1 MNKPPKLIENQ
12 LFVTNL
18 LLWFDQSGR
27 KNLPWQTSNPYHV
40 WISEIMLQQTQVV
53 KVIDYFQAFI
63 QKFPD
68 MEKLAQADTD
78 SVLSSWSGL
87 GYYNRARN
95 IHKTAIICVDQYAAQ
110 LPLDLQ
116 RLMALPGIGRTT
128 AAAILSLARDLP
140 YPILDGNV
148 KRVIS
153 RVFTIK
159 HDKISQLNKVLWLKV
174 EQLMPQKQARNY
186 NQALMD
192 LGSMV
197 CKRAHPTCS
206 QCPMHKLCGAYKQ
219 GSTDQ
224 YPQAK
229 VPTKKIKRILYTILF
244 MDNEKI
250 LLQQRAA
257 TGIWPQ
263 LWFLP
268 IYENQQDINKQLK
281 PWRNTKLKQF
291 SVKHILTH
299 RELDIQVTCLH
310 LKSPDTPKIQ
320 VTGKWYKPTQ
330 IKSIPHPTALLKI
343 LKLSA

>member
-1 MNKPPKLIENQ
+1 MKDLSSIKQRKL
-12 LFVTNL
+12 FADKL
-18 LLWFDQSGR
+18 LIWFEQHGR

-68 MEKLAQADTD
+68 MEKLAQADMD

-87 GYYNRARN
+87 GYYNRAKN
-95 IHKTAIICVDQYAAQ
+95 IHKSATICVDQYAAQ

-116 RLMALPGIGRTT
+116 GLMALPGIGRTT
-128 AAAILSLARDLP
+128 AAAILSLAKDLP

-159 HDKISQLNKVLWLKV
+159 HDKISQLNKALWLKV
-174 EQLMPQKQARNY
+174 EQLMPNKEAKNY

-197 CKRAHPTCS
+197 CKRSKPICS
-206 QCPMHKLCGAYKQ
+206 QCPMQKLCGAYKQ
-219 GSTDQ
+219 GSIDQ
-224 YPQAK
+224 YPQTK
-229 VPTKKIKRILYTILF
+229 PQTKKINKILHTIMF
-244 MDNEKI
+244 MDDRKI

-268 IYENQQDINKQLK
+268 VYENQQDINNQLK
-281 PWRNTKLKQF
+281 HWQNINLKQF

-299 RELDIQVTCLH
+299 RILDIQVTCVKI
-310 LKSPDTPKIQ
+310 KSTDMPKILA
-320 VTGKWYKPTQ
+320 TGKWYKLTQ

-343 LKLSA
+343 LKQSA